1 MTAFRIAAQMIAH
14 QAVETVEILP
24 HVRRAGCNIDPRRR
38 SKPEHPLHP
47 VQHGQQALQRF
58 RIESTAHFDSAP
70 PLQLDKQN
78 TAAPGVVA
86 DIALRGGNHFDR
98 NKSPAPQLP
107 STMHALTI
115 FIQRPH
121 RQAPLL
127 AKRCT
132 LQAARFKLR
141 NKHLCL
147 SQTTSSVL
155 HSQFAHSFSASLNA
169 EREQSALLRRI
180 RLIDKSILPELSR
193 RVTAADLDEI
203 TLMSPGDIIFLYTD
217 KVFDGDAEKDR
228 QKIEKII
235 QEHKQMPAREI
246 CNAILDYAL
255 RNDDRLR
262 QIDEPDQNDDKTVFI
277 IKRERE
283 C

>member
-1 MTAFRIAAQMIAH
+1 MIAH

-78 TAAPGVVA
+78 TVAPGVVA

-180 RLIDKSILPELSR
+180 RSSASSKNAFSQGTLS
-193 RVTAADLDEI
+193 
-203 TLMSPGDIIFLYTD
+203 
-217 KVFDGDAEKDR
+217 
-228 QKIEKII
+228 
-235 QEHKQMPAREI
+235 
-246 CNAILDYAL
+246 
-255 RNDDRLR
+255 
-262 QIDEPDQNDDKTVFI
+262 KT
-277 IKRERE
+277 EDTNE
-283 C
+283 CIAH